1 MLPLLADGMITYD
14 PVNGNMNDNF
24 PAGATANFE
33 CNANYTLMMGS
44 ERTCMAS
51 NVSSMGSWSGV
62 DAVCQ
67 RKLIVTKAFA
77 CI

>member
-1 MLPLLADGMITYD
+1 MITYN
-14 PVNGNMNDNF
+14 PVEPNAEGNF
-24 PAGATANFE
+24 APAVLANFE